1 MDRIAYHPI
10 RVCQHASLFLPLSE
24 QELKIYQTESVN
36 TLRQYPP
43 TDRSLR
49 LNGTHPSDLP
59 HSNTAANHQLPPP
72 CHPASD
78 TGSPPVGYSTPSPL
92 PIPLGSLPAEHRP
105 NLPSN
110 KRPLQ
115 TTQDHPQDPNSF
127 QLNMTHPPAMGRQG
141 PNDYANKRSRHDPSP
156 RHVASSDTQ
165 NSISEEVAQHYNMR
179 PNLTKG
185 ARTESPI
192 FSLRK
197 FNNWIKSV
205 TIGKFA
211 SVESSF
217 MAPLLST
224 HHQRQPQPNHHS
236 NPNPKSITGG
246 TKILELGCGKGG
258 DLAKWQN
265 AGVRELYGFGLVLSA
280 LFFTHHLTYALPL
293 HSDIARISIEQAQA
307 RYQQSCSQRF
317 YAKFI
322 ALDCFSVSHLDILP
336 IDSVLSPEELREPF
350 QAVSLQFCMHYAFE
364 SEAKARTMMENVSK
378 YLVTGGVMIGT
389 IPDPDLLLNE
399 WERCS
404 HESNEDQ
411 PSFGN
416 SVYQIR
422 FPYPLT
428 SREQLDQVYG
438 HRYSFYLQ
446 DAVED
451 VPEYFVLWEP
461 FVRCSMA
468 SNWCI
473 RKDSTRYFSKRRPT
487 PRTRICCLE

>member
-1 MDRIAYHPI
+1 
-10 RVCQHASLFLPLSE
+10 
-24 QELKIYQTESVN
+24 
-36 TLRQYPP
+36 
-43 TDRSLR
+43 
-49 LNGTHPSDLP
+49 
-59 HSNTAANHQLPPP
+59 
-72 CHPASD
+72 
-78 TGSPPVGYSTPSPL
+78 
-92 PIPLGSLPAEHRP
+92 
-105 NLPSN
+105 
-110 KRPLQ
+110 
-115 TTQDHPQDPNSF
+115 
-127 QLNMTHPPAMGRQG
+127 
-141 PNDYANKRSRHDPSP
+141 
-156 RHVASSDTQ
+156 
-165 NSISEEVAQHYNMR
+165 MR

-192 FSLRK
+192 FGLRK

-224 HHQRQPQPNHHS
+224 YPQRQPQPHHHS
-236 NPNPKSITGG
+236 NPNPKSIAGG

-265 AGVRELYGFGLVLSA
+265 AGVRELYGF
-280 LFFTHHLTYALPL
+280 
-293 HSDIARISIEQAQA
+293 DIARVSIEQAQA

-322 ALDCFSVSHLDILP
+322 ALDCFSLP

-350 QAVSLQFCMHYAFE
+350 HAVSLQFCMHYAFE
-364 SEAKARTMMENVSK
+364 SEAKARTMLENVSK

-389 IPDPDLLLNE
+389 IPDPDLLLHE

-404 HESNEDQ
+404 HDSNEDQ

-416 SVYQIR
+416 SIYQIR

-438 HRYSFYLQ
+438 NRYSFYLQ

-461 FVRCSMA
+461 FVRLAEQYGLKLVYKKGFHELFQQEKTNPTYKSLLFRMKVTHSDGTLLIPNDQWDA
-468 SNWCI
+468 SGI
-473 RKDSTRYFSKRRPT
+473 YLAFAFIKV
-487 PRTRICCLE
+487 